1 MSVMSTWFF
10 STHSTRLAALWV
22 IIKGFLSRCAWWLL
36 SGEEPWC
43 EKNPWSRTL
52 LGEKNPP
59 CQIGTVAFLWWGAS
73 VETRGVLSRSA
84 WRLLSGEEPQWEQ
97 EASFP
102 DTRGSFSVVRSLV
115 RKERHPSRIGMELFS
130 SENTWRKTPFH
141 KTSMTRMIEKS
152 ASLKKT
158 ADFFDMDLAQIML
171 SK

>member
-1 MSVMSTWFF
+1 M
-10 STHSTRLAALWV
+10 
-22 IIKGFLSRCAWWLL
+22 
-36 SGEEPWC
+36 
-43 EKNPWSRTL
+43 
-52 LGEKNPP
+52 
-59 CQIGTVAFLWWGAS
+59 
-73 VETRGVLSRSA
+73 
-84 WRLLSGEEPQWEQ
+84 
-97 EASFP
+97 
-102 DTRGSFSVVRSLV
+102 